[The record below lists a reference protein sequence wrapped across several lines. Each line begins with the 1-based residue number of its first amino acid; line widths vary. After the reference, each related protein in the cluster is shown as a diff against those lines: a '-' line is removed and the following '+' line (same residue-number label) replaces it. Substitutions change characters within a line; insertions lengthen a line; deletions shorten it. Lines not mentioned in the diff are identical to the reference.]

1 MNIQGPVVVNPLP
14 NQAPPLPLS
23 PANWLSAFQPF
34 TNYSQT
40 LGGGRANIS
49 LPKSPGTLQAGFP
62 AGQAQGGP
70 FAMVVVGGGT
80 VNANQPKSSPSARFG
95 APAKP
100 YPISQTGAGPGNPAG
115 ASVISGGGAALF
127 RGVVGVDG
135 DLVVWG
141 TIYNMKEISGQ
152 HIIANAE
159 SGPAVQKPVPIGA
172 FLTFQNG
179 ALAVAATTAGVTQQS
194 AVASITA
201 GSQQFQNITGGTVAM
216 TGSTVTV
223 ITAVGFDTDTCSVTS
238 STTSVF
244 LPTEASFSPS
254 SSTVTIYGSSLFSA
268 STASVL
274 AGGSA
279 VTQILIP
286 TATT

>member
-1 MNIQGPVVVNPLP
+1 
-14 NQAPPLPLS
+14 
-23 PANWLSAFQPF
+23 
-34 TNYSQT
+34 
-40 LGGGRANIS
+40 
-49 LPKSPGTLQAGFP
+49 
-62 AGQAQGGP
+62 
-70 FAMVVVGGGT
+70 MVVVGGGT